1 MSLLDSQEVGLALL
15 VLAADQSEWSQRT
28 FGTDAERGPIGSL
41 RHLAGEAGEA
51 EQAWNEWAGDDPSGK
66 VREELADCFLLIL
79 DAARRSGV
87 SPLNLIR
94 AAQAKM
100 VVNRGR
106 KFPATFDPL
115 KPTEHIREE
124 PTR

>member
-1 MSLLDSQEVGLALL
+1 MTEPIEVGLALL
-15 VLAADQSEWSQRT
+15 ALAADQSEWSQRT

-41 RHLAGEAGEA
+41 RHLAVEAGEA
-51 EQAWNEWAGDDPSGK
+51 IESNDP
-66 VREELADCFLLIL
+66 EEYADCFLLIL
-79 DAARRSGV
+79 DASRRRGMT
-87 SPLNLIR
+87 PLDLIQ
-94 AAQAKM
+94 AAQKKM